1 MGDRDENVPLMDRT
15 NKKAGPRSGF
25 QGATKVAYFFAQEG
39 AADLIGAGFSASFF
53 SHFTS
58 MGLMAGCVAGFW
70 QVPTG
75 GFGATTGGFTFVVV
89 VVVVVVVVPPV
100 TTAAE
105 RVAEAKTTAAKA
117 RTDFILIRLL

>member
-1 MGDRDENVPLMDRT
+1 MDRT

-25 QGATKVAYFFAQEG
+25 QGATKGAYFFAQEG
-39 AADLIGAGFSASFF
+39 AADLIGAGFSVSFF

-58 MGLMAGCVAGFW
+58 MGLMAGCKAGCVAGFW

-117 RTDFILIRLL
+117 RTDFILIRVL